1 MGVIARGARA
11 VADSSLGTVI
21 AVVEVGVSPE
31 RAFAALTDA
40 GELPRWWGSTEAY
53 RVTSWDVDLRVGG
66 AWRSHGH
73 GASGEPLSIGGTF
86 VDVRAPHLVVMTW
99 HPAWDRGEPTVVRFH
114 LEALDGG
121 TRITVRHDGLPAAA
135 GSYRSHT
142 DGWEGILGR
151 LEAHLTRGDADAPR
165 SFFMCLLV
173 PPRPTFMADMT
184 ADERALMG
192 AHAAYWRE
200 LAVRGSAVVFGPVA
214 EANGGGGF
222 GLGVLE
228 AADEAEVRRMEARD
242 PVILA
247 NVGFRYEVMPMLR
260 AVLRSDLR

>member
-1 MGVIARGARA
+1 MADKPNHEPKQRASRTKAAPERRVYHPGPRIADDA
-11 VADSSLGTVI
+11 SLG
-21 AVVEVGVSPE
+21 AGV
-31 RAFAALTDA
+31 
-40 GELPRWWGSTEAY
+40 
-53 RVTSWDVDLRVGG
+53 
-66 AWRSHGH
+66 
-73 GASGEPLSIGGTF
+73 
-86 VDVRAPHLVVMTW
+86 
-99 HPAWDRGEPTVVRFH
+99 
-114 LEALDGG
+114 EALRSQDPEFIGRLLAEGG
-121 TRITVRHDGLPAAA
+121 PPPLRRREPGFAGLAAIVVSQQVSVA
-135 GSYRSHT
+135 SARS
-142 DGWEGILGR
+142 ILGR
-151 LEAHLTRGDADAPR
+151 LEAHLTRSDADAPR